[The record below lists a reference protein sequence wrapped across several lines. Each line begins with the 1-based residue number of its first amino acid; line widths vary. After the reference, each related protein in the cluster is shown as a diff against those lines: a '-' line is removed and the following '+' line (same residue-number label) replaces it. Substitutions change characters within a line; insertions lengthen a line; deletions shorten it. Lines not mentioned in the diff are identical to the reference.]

1 MSKLSVFGLRYIKKE
16 GIIKARV
23 HAGTRINEERKKGKE
38 RKEGRKKKM
47 AEERNEEM
55 KEGRME

>member
-1 MSKLSVFGLRYIKKE
+1 M
-16 GIIKARV
+16 
-23 HAGTRINEERKKGKE
+23 HAGTRIKEERKKGKE